1 MKKFVPLLI
10 FLAIVS
16 CFGSVSAREYSAK
29 SIAAFTR
36 HLIGHKEYYRAFV
49 ELKRLRSIAPGH
61 MSPLAF
67 SVTENYLLFQG
78 KQYKDIINGT
88 AGPSAP
94 LEAAAVSLFR
104 YDAAVALR
112 DYGKAE
118 AVLAVWGSA
127 SEPFL
132 DRCLKTRRL
141 FLYLAARRYDEA
153 AAFCEA
159 LPESDFSA
167 CRELIGLARQGF
179 SREKKPWLAAVLGII
194 PGAGY
199 MYSGQYATGVFAF
212 LLISI
217 DVIMTYF
224 AFRTRNDVIGYFTG
238 IIGGFFYAGSIAGG
252 YFAAQRFNLE
262 QGGSVGSSMAER
274 LGFERDRDELYNR
287 HGMGFK

>member
-1 MKKFVPLLI
+1 MKKFVPLVI
-10 FLAIVS
+10 FLIIVS
-16 CFGSVSAREYSAK
+16 SIGSVSAQEYNAR
-29 SIAAFTR
+29 SIASFTR
-36 HLIGHKEYYRAFV
+36 YLIDHKEYYRAFV
-49 ELKRLRSIAPGH
+49 ELKRLHSLAPGH
-61 MSPLAF
+61 SSPLAF
-67 SVTENYLLFQG
+67 SVTENYLLVQG
-78 KQYKDIINGT
+78 KRYKDIVNGP
-88 AGPSAP
+88 ARPAAP
-94 LEAAAVSLFR
+94 LQAAAVSLFR

-112 DYGKAE
+112 DHGKAD
-118 AVLAVWGSA
+118 AVLAAWVSA
-127 SEPFL
+127 DEPFL

-141 FLYLAARRYDEA
+141 FSYLAARRYDEA

-274 LGFERDRDELYNR
+274 LGFERDRDEIFNR
-287 HGMGFK
+287 HGMGNK